1 MSAFSVALARRMAA
15 GWMSAVGPTKPPG
28 PSSRQGEAGGVKAS
42 GAARGSD
49 GEAGRAAAGFFIQLV
64 SRFARGDFRSF
75 FWIVEGDADVRKIEG
90 TAAGAGGSGAG
101 GSGAGGG
108 GAGGGG
114 GAAAAGAGASAAA
127 AGAGG
132 DPKTSGASWR
142 AKSAT

>member
-28 PSSRQGEAGGVKAS
+28 PSSRQGEAGGVGAS

-49 GEAGRAAAGFFIQLV
+49 GEAGRRVGLASVGFFIQLV

-75 FWIVEGDADVRKIEG
+75 FWTVDGDPDVRKIEG

-101 GSGAGGG
+101 AGGAGAGGAG
-108 GAGGGG
+108 AGGAGAGGGG
-114 GAAAAGAGASAAA
+114 GAWAQAWA
-127 AGAGG
+127 
-132 DPKTSGASWR
+132 
-142 AKSAT
+142 

>member
-28 PSSRQGEAGGVKAS
+28 PSSRQGEAGGVGAS

-75 FWIVEGDADVRKIEG
+75 FWIVEGDADAPDHEVQGMVEAVRSKIQSLIDEG
-90 TAAGAGGSGAG
+90 LGRRPTLKLLEMLPGGRS
-101 GSGAGGG
+101 
-108 GAGGGG
+108 
-114 GAAAAGAGASAAA
+114 
-127 AGAGG
+127 
-132 DPKTSGASWR
+132 
-142 AKSAT
+142 